1 MGIRKRAVRGCTA
14 LVSSVVI
21 VLPVVAAVAPA
32 NAAEAAAQQ
41 GGQVVISEIANG
53 GPGGYHDNFIEVANW
68 GDEPVDVTGWE
79 LFRCTG
85 TGSVASAPQNT
96 LQGTIG
102 AGERWLFARERDQ
115 STIADADVKQRYK
128 TSLANESYG
137 ALLRDSSG
145 EDVDAVAVQFPGTAS
160 QACGEGTVLANTTD
174 SAAGESFQR
183 TQDTDDNAADF
194 IRAPRTPG
202 AENATEP
209 SAAPKRGDVL
219 ISEVAH
225 TGADGE
231 GLIEIANFGDQEVD
245 VTDLRVDVVNQFGR
259 RFAGYAWAERMPV
272 EKLKPGEAV
281 VVPRDESGR
290 GFTEGAAGVV
300 LYHASGD
307 IWDRVAWADNQ
318 DSAAADGTPLPY
330 ASLDA
335 ADGVSY
341 QRVSNTGDNAA
352 DFVAAK
358 RTAGAIEVGEAA
370 EEKTPEYT
378 HEEPH
383 TTGGANV
390 LVSEMTNTG
399 PDGNG
404 DIFLELQ
411 NYGDAPQDMTG
422 WSVYRCIG
430 TGVRASVPQVS
441 AEQLDGVV
449 LEPGQRFTAGRS
461 GQAGAD
467 IRAAQ
472 DTTFGISFATQYGLL
487 VFDQDGKIVDRV
499 GSARADVESFCAMGQ
514 PLPGVLNG
522 LHGESWQRVD
532 ITGDDRRDFI
542 VAERTP
548 GRRNAEA
555 PQHQRVDSAV
565 KITEVTNGGPGGA
578 GDNFFELT
586 NTGDAP
592 VDVTGW
598 QVYRCTGTGRVYDGM
613 LQLNLPD
620 GEMAPGEVF
629 TAARTG
635 ADSTVEHP
643 DATYGTSFNA
653 VNGFGLMVVDKD
665 RNVVD
670 SVGVFDRVDSPCTA
684 GEPLSD
690 TLDFASAESYQRVAF
705 TGDNAKDYVRAIRTP
720 GEYAPDVEA
729 IEVRKPKMGD
739 VVINE
744 IAAGRPDDKGG
755 QKAQYIEI
763 INNGSTPADLS
774 GLRVDY
780 CAADGRPMLE
790 PAAVVPDGLSLAP
803 GGVLTVARPEAGV
816 KDALATDA
824 TFQQEGYGATIKDAA
839 GTLLDAVGVY
849 YDDVGKV
856 TNAPEGPCS
865 SAGVPLDRRMRF
877 TSIEEAQKHD
887 YAWHRVQSTGNNWA
901 DFVTAPATPGSADG
915 PEYRDVTE
923 PVEGSLDPV
932 EVERAARTGVPELSE
947 GTSLTATGTAD
958 ADVTA
963 FGAKTA
969 AIDWEKSAGFIGAS
983 PKAALEQRV
992 GEGETRAADVRNMD
1006 QAQDTGRAFP
1016 YQRFELAVEHPEDNV
1031 VSIAWRGHSR
1041 DRHELQ
1047 MYFYNHTVGQW
1058 QRVDT
1063 AAGEQGTDV
1072 TLVGTGA
1079 VADFYRDGTVDVLVQ
1094 DGKRVADPFSDSNG
1108 ETNQMFKTPGEYDL
1122 AIAHVTDS
1130 QYLTEQNPTSY
1141 TQMIAWLAAN
1151 KDARDIIASVHTG
1164 DVIQN
1169 WLRGNQEPDRAVLE
1183 FERASE
1189 IMKIFEDTGM
1199 PYGILP
1205 GNHDN
1210 VWGASNEMFNE
1221 YFPASRYESN
1231 PWWGGHGPDGNA
1243 SNFFTMERDGA
1254 KFLFLQMG
1262 FDSSEE
1268 EIDWADKVITDHPD
1282 HNVIFSTH
1290 EYLRPEE
1297 DARSNPDNG
1306 RWTAQGDL
1314 LFDRLVKP
1322 HSNVVLVFSGHLHGV
1337 RQRITEREDGTH
1349 VIETVADYQ
1358 SYEEDGA
1365 RDALY
1370 TRLYQFDLDSGKVA
1384 ANAYSP
1390 RLQSFEPWKNDP
1402 RDLGYTPE
1410 SDEFVYD
1417 ADLQYDKQVTTSGI
1431 AAFGAPVELGTAKLA
1446 DGTAA
1451 EFAWDS
1457 LEPDAEYLWYARA
1470 QRDASATG
1478 GPDPRYSDFRV
1489 FTAPAEDEDAPE
1501 TSAEQPTATVTETA
1515 TATSTTTVSAD
1526 PVTHT
1531 ETATETATATETE
1544 KATATEKVTETEP
1557 AVTHRET
1564 VTTSATVVTPTT
1576 VTSTVEEVSTAP
1588 NTTVTKSVPTTVVTP
1603 TTVTVPMTVA
1613 TTVEKPGDRV
1623 TEPAVTHRETVTT
1636 SATVVTPT
1644 TVTSTVEEVSTAP
1657 NTTVTKSVPTTVVT
1671 PTTVTVPT
1679 TVEVPTTVATTVE
1692 KPDDRV
1698 TDEQFPNEG
1707 SSVTVGSSVTITP
1720 LGILLS
1726 LLGAL
1731 GAVGLIAALLNYMG
1745 INLQEYYE
1753 QFLDMLP

>member
-21 VLPVVAAVAPA
+21 ALPMVAAVAPA
-32 NAAEAAAQQ
+32 KAADAAAQP

-68 GDEPVDVTGWE
+68 GDQPVDVTGWE

-96 LQGTIG
+96 LEGTIG
-102 AGERWLFARERDQ
+102 AGERWVFARESTQ

-145 EDVDAVAVQFPGTAS
+145 ENVDAVAVQFPGTAN

-183 TQDTDDNAADF
+183 TRDTDDNAADF

-202 AENATEP
+202 KENATEP

-231 GLIEIANFGDQEVD
+231 GLIEIANFGDAEVD
-245 VTDLRVDVVNQFGR
+245 VADLRVDVVNQFGR
-259 RFAGYAWAERMPV
+259 RFAGYAWAGRMPV
-272 EKLKPGEAV
+272 EKLGPGEAV
-281 VVPRDESGR
+281 VVPRDEGGR

-300 LYHASGD
+300 LYDASGAV
-307 IWDRVAWADNQ
+307 WDRVAWADNQ

-335 ADGVSY
+335 AGGVSY
-341 QRVSNTGDNAA
+341 QRTANTGDNAS

-358 RTAGAIEVGEAA
+358 RTPGEIEVGEAA
-370 EEKTPEYT
+370 EEKAPEYT

-399 PDGNG
+399 PGGNG
-404 DIFLELQ
+404 DIFFELQ

-472 DTTFGISFATQYGLL
+472 DTTFDISFATQYGLL

-499 GSARADVESFCAMGQ
+499 GSARADVESFCATGQ

-532 ITGDDRRDFI
+532 ITGDDRKDFV

-555 PQHQRVDSAV
+555 PQHQRVDSPV

-670 SVGVFDRVDSPCTA
+670 SVGVFDRVDSPCTV

-690 TLDFASAESYQRVAF
+690 TLDFATGESYQRVAF

-720 GEYAPDVEA
+720 GKYDPEVSA
-729 IEVRKPKMGD
+729 IEVQKPKMGD

-780 CAADGRPMLE
+780 CAADGRRMLE

-824 TFQQEGYGATIKDAA
+824 PFQQEGYGATITDAA

-932 EVERAARTGVPELSE
+932 EVERAARTGVPELSK

-969 AIDWEKSAGFIGAS
+969 AIDWSNSAGYIGTS
-983 PKAALEQRV
+983 PQAALEQRV
-992 GEGETRAADVRNMD
+992 GEGETRAADVRKMD

-1016 YQRFELAVEHPEDNV
+1016 YQRFELAVERPEDNV

-1047 MYFYNHTVGQW
+1047 MYFFNHTTGQW

-1063 AAGEQGTDV
+1063 AAGENGGDV

-1094 DGKRVADPFSDSNG
+1094 DGKRVADPFSDSEG

-1169 WLRGNQEPDRAVLE
+1169 WLRGNQEPDRAELE
-1183 FERASE
+1183 YERASK
-1189 IMKIFEDTGM
+1189 IMKIFEDAGM

-1210 VWGASNEMFNE
+1210 VWGASNEKFNE

-1243 SNFFTMERDGA
+1243 SNYFTVERDGA

-1268 EIDWADKVITDHPD
+1268 EIDWADKVIADHPD
-1282 HNVIFSTH
+1282 YNVVFSTH

-1314 LFDRLVKP
+1314 LFDRLVEP

-1402 RDLGYTPE
+1402 RDMGYTPE
-1410 SDEFVYD
+1410 SDEFVYE

-1451 EFAWDS
+1451 EFSWDN
-1457 LEPDAEYLWYARA
+1457 LEPGAEYLWYARA
-1470 QRDASATG
+1470 QRDASAAG
-1478 GPDPRYSDFRV
+1478 GASAADPRYSDFRV

-1501 TSAEQPTATVTETA
+1501 TSAPETSAEQPTATVTETA
-1515 TATSTTTVSAD
+1515 TTTVSAD

-1531 ETATETATATETE
+1531 ETATETATATE
-1544 KATATEKVTETEP
+1544 TEKVTETEP

-1603 TTVTVPMTVA
+1603 TTVTVPTTVA

-1644 TVTSTVEEVSTAP
+1644 TVTSTAKEVSTAP

-1731 GAVGLIAALLNYMG
+1731 GAVGLIAALLDYMG
-1745 INLQEYYE
+1745 IDLQEYYE

>member
-1 MGIRKRAVRGCTA
+1 M
-14 LVSSVVI
+14 
-21 VLPVVAAVAPA
+21 
-32 NAAEAAAQQ
+32 
-41 GGQVVISEIANG
+41 
-53 GPGGYHDNFIEVANW
+53 
-68 GDEPVDVTGWE
+68 
-79 LFRCTG
+79 
-85 TGSVASAPQNT
+85 
-96 LQGTIG
+96 
-102 AGERWLFARERDQ
+102 
-115 STIADADVKQRYK
+115 
-128 TSLANESYG
+128 
-137 ALLRDSSG
+137 
-145 EDVDAVAVQFPGTAS
+145 
-160 QACGEGTVLANTTD
+160 
-174 SAAGESFQR
+174 
-183 TQDTDDNAADF
+183 
-194 IRAPRTPG
+194 
-202 AENATEP
+202 
-209 SAAPKRGDVL
+209 
-219 ISEVAH
+219 
-225 TGADGE
+225 
-231 GLIEIANFGDQEVD
+231 
-245 VTDLRVDVVNQFGR
+245 
-259 RFAGYAWAERMPV
+259 
-272 EKLKPGEAV
+272 
-281 VVPRDESGR
+281 
-290 GFTEGAAGVV
+290 
-300 LYHASGD
+300 
-307 IWDRVAWADNQ
+307 
-318 DSAAADGTPLPY
+318 
-330 ASLDA
+330 
-335 ADGVSY
+335 
-341 QRVSNTGDNAA
+341 
-352 DFVAAK
+352 
-358 RTAGAIEVGEAA
+358 
-370 EEKTPEYT
+370 
-378 HEEPH
+378 
-383 TTGGANV
+383 
-390 LVSEMTNTG
+390 
-399 PDGNG
+399 
-404 DIFLELQ
+404 
-411 NYGDAPQDMTG
+411 
-422 WSVYRCIG
+422 
-430 TGVRASVPQVS
+430 
-441 AEQLDGVV
+441 
-449 LEPGQRFTAGRS
+449 
-461 GQAGAD
+461 
-467 IRAAQ
+467 
-472 DTTFGISFATQYGLL
+472 
-487 VFDQDGKIVDRV
+487 DRV
-499 GSARADVESFCAMGQ
+499 GSARADVESFCAPGQ

-532 ITGDDRRDFI
+532 ITGDDRKDFV

-555 PQHQRVDSAV
+555 PQHQRVDSPV

-586 NTGDAP
+586 NTGDMP

-598 QVYRCTGTGRVYDGM
+598 QVYRCTGTGRVYEDM
-613 LQLNLPD
+613 LQLSLPD
-620 GEMAPGEVF
+620 GEMAPDEVF
-629 TAARTG
+629 TAARKG
-635 ADSTVEHP
+635 ADSTVEDP

-653 VNGFGLMVVDKD
+653 VDGFGLMVVDKD

-670 SVGVFDRVDSPCTA
+670 SVGVFDRVDSPCTV

-690 TLDFASAESYQRVAF
+690 TLDFATGESYQRVAF

-720 GEYAPDVEA
+720 GKYDPEVSA
-729 IEVRKPKMGD
+729 IEVQKPKMGD

-763 INNGSTPADLS
+763 INNGTAAADLS

-780 CAADGRPMLE
+780 CAADGRRMMD
-790 PAAVVPDGLSLAP
+790 PAAVVPDGFSLAP

-816 KDALATDA
+816 KDALETDA
-824 TFQQEGYGATIKDAA
+824 TFEQEGYGATITDAT

-923 PVEGSLDPV
+923 PVDGSLDPV
-932 EVERAARTGVPELSE
+932 EVDRATRTGVPSLSD
-947 GTSLTATGTAD
+947 GTPLTATGTSN

-969 AIDWEKSAGFIGAS
+969 AIDWSKSAGFIGAS
-983 PKAALEQRV
+983 TQAALDTRV
-992 GEGETRAADVRNMD
+992 GEGETRAADVRKMD

-1016 YQRFELAVEHPEDNV
+1016 YQRFELAVERPEDSV

-1047 MYFYNHTVGQW
+1047 MYFFNHTSGQW

-1063 AAGEQGTDV
+1063 AAGENGGDV

-1094 DGKRVADPFSDSNG
+1094 DGKRVADPFSDSDG

-1169 WLRGNQEPDRAVLE
+1169 WLRGNQEPDRAELE
-1183 FERASE
+1183 YERASK
-1189 IMKIFEDTGM
+1189 IMKIFEDAGM

-1210 VWGASNEMFNE
+1210 VWGASNEKFNE

-1243 SNFFTMERDGA
+1243 SNFFTVERDGA

-1268 EIDWADKVITDHPD
+1268 EIDWADKVIADHPD
-1282 HNVIFSTH
+1282 HNVVFSTH

-1314 LFDRLVKP
+1314 LFERLVKP

-1358 SYEEDGA
+1358 AYEEDGA

-1402 RDLGYTPE
+1402 HDLGYTPE

-1431 AAFGAPVELGTAKLA
+1431 AAFGAPVELGTAQLS

-1451 EFAWDS
+1451 EFTWDNQ
-1457 LEPDAEYLWYARA
+1457 EPGAEYLWYARA
-1470 QRDASATG
+1470 QRDASAAGSASTA
-1478 GPDPRYSDFRV
+1478 DPRYSDFRV

-1501 TSAEQPTATVTETA
+1501 TSAPETSAEQPTATVTETA
-1515 TATSTTTVSAD
+1515 TTTVSAD

-1531 ETATETATATETE
+1531 ETATETATATE
-1544 KATATEKVTETEP
+1544 TEKVTETEP

-1576 VTSTVEEVSTAP
+1576 VTSTA
-1588 NTTVTKSVPTTVVTP
+1588 K
-1603 TTVTVPMTVA
+1603 
-1613 TTVEKPGDRV
+1613 
-1623 TEPAVTHRETVTT
+1623 
-1636 SATVVTPT
+1636 
-1644 TVTSTVEEVSTAP
+1644 EVSTAP

-1745 INLQEYYE
+1745 IDLQEYVE

>member
-1 MGIRKRAVRGCTA
+1 M
-14 LVSSVVI
+14 SSVVI
-21 VLPVVAAVAPA
+21 ALPVVAAVAPA
-32 NAAEAAAQQ
+32 KAADAAAQP

-68 GDEPVDVTGWE
+68 GDEPVDVSGWE

-102 AGERWLFARERDQ
+102 AGERWLFARESDQ
-115 STIADADVKQRYK
+115 STIADEDVEQRYT

-145 EDVDAVAVQFPGTAS
+145 EDVDAVAIQFPGTTN

-202 AENATEP
+202 TENATEP
-209 SAAPKRGDVL
+209 SGAPKRGDVL

-231 GLIEIANFGDQEVD
+231 GLIEVAYFGDQEVD

-259 RFAGYAWAERMPV
+259 RFAGYVWAGRMPV
-272 EKLKPGEAV
+272 EKLGPGEAV
-281 VVPRDESGR
+281 VVPRDEGGR
-290 GFTEGAAGVV
+290 DFTEGAAGVV
-300 LYHASGD
+300 LYDASGAV
-307 IWDRVAWADNQ
+307 WDRVAWADNQ

-330 ASLDA
+330 VSLDA
-335 ADGVSY
+335 AGGVSY
-341 QRVSNTGDNAA
+341 QRTANTGDNAS

-358 RTAGAIEVGEAA
+358 RTPGAIEVGKPA
-370 EEKTPEYT
+370 EEQTPEYT

-461 GQAGAD
+461 GQAGTD

-472 DTTFGISFATQYGLL
+472 DTTFDISFATQYGLL

-499 GSARADVESFCAMGQ
+499 GSAREDVESFCAMGQ

-522 LHGESWQRVD
+522 LHGQSWQRVD

-555 PQHQRVDSAV
+555 PQHQRVDSPV

-629 TAARTG
+629 TATRTG
-635 ADSTVEHP
+635 ADSTVEDP

-653 VNGFGLMVVDKD
+653 VDGFGLMVVDKD

-670 SVGVFDRVDSPCTA
+670 SVGVFDRVDSPCAA

-690 TLDFASAESYQRVAF
+690 TLDFASGESYQRVAF

-720 GEYAPDVEA
+720 GKYDPDVEA
-729 IEVRKPKMGD
+729 IEVQKPKMGD

-780 CAADGRPMLE
+780 CAADGRRMLE
-790 PAAVVPDGLSLAP
+790 PAAVVPDGFSLAP

-824 TFQQEGYGATIKDAA
+824 TFQQEGYGATITDAA

-901 DFVTAPATPGSADG
+901 DFDTAPATPGSADG
-915 PEYRDVTE
+915 PEYRDVTK

-932 EVERAARTGVPELSE
+932 EVERATRTGVPSLSD
-947 GTSLTATGTAD
+947 GTPLTATGTSD

-969 AIDWEKSAGFIGAS
+969 AIDWSKSAGFIGAS
-983 PKAALEQRV
+983 PQAALEQRV
-992 GEGETRAADVRNMD
+992 GEGETRAADVRKMD

-1016 YQRFELAVEHPEDNV
+1016 YQRFELAVERPEDSV

-1063 AAGEQGTDV
+1063 AAGEDGGEV

-1130 QYLTEQNPTSY
+1130 QYLTEQNPASY

-1189 IMKIFEDTGM
+1189 IMKIFEDAGM

-1268 EIDWADKVITDHPD
+1268 EIDWADKVIADHPD

-1314 LFDRLVKP
+1314 LFERLVKP

-1402 RDLGYTPE
+1402 HDLGYTPE

-1431 AAFGAPVELGTAKLA
+1431 AAFGAPVELGTAQLS

-1451 EFAWDS
+1451 EFTWDN
-1457 LEPDAEYLWYARA
+1457 LEPDAEYLWYTRA
-1470 QRDASATG
+1470 QRDASAASG
-1478 GPDPRYSDFRV
+1478 ASAADPRYSDFRV
-1489 FTAPAEDEDAPE
+1489 FTAPAEDDEEAPETSAPETPAPE
-1501 TSAEQPTATVTETA
+1501 TSAEQPTATVTA
-1515 TATSTTTVSAD
+1515 TTTTSVSAD

-1531 ETATETATATETE
+1531 ETVKETIKETATE
-1544 KATATEKVTETEP
+1544 TEKVTETEP

-1564 VTTSATVVTPTT
+1564 VTTSTTVVTPTT
-1576 VTSTVEEVSTAP
+1576 VTSTAKEVSTAP

-1603 TTVTVPMTVA
+1603 TTVTA
-1613 TTVEKPGDRV
+1613 
-1623 TEPAVTHRETVTT
+1623 
-1636 SATVVTPT
+1636 
-1644 TVTSTVEEVSTAP
+1644 
-1657 NTTVTKSVPTTVVT
+1657 
-1671 PTTVTVPT
+1671 PT
-1679 TVEVPTTVATTVE
+1679 TVEVPTTVPTTVE
-1692 KPDDRV
+1692 KQGDRV
-1698 TDEQFPNEG
+1698 TEEQFPDEV

-1731 GAVGLIAALLNYMG
+1731 GAVGMIAALLNYMG

>member
-14 LVSSVVI
+14 LVSSVI
-21 VLPVVAAVAPA
+21 IALPVVAAVAPA
-32 NAAEAAAQQ
+32 TAAEATAQQ

-53 GPGGYHDNFIEVANW
+53 GPGGYHDNFIEIANW
-68 GDEPVDVTGWE
+68 GDEPVDVSGWE

-85 TGSVASAPQNT
+85 TGSLASAPQNT

-102 AGERWLFARERDQ
+102 AGERWLFARESDQ
-115 STIADADVKQRYK
+115 STIADADVKQRYS

-145 EDVDAVAVQFPGTAS
+145 EDVDAVAVQFPGTAN

-202 AENATEP
+202 KENATEP
-209 SAAPKRGDVL
+209 SAAPERGDVL

-259 RFAGYAWAERMPV
+259 RFAGYVWAGRMPV
-272 EKLKPGEAV
+272 EKLGPGEAV
-281 VVPRDESGR
+281 VVPRDEGGR
-290 GFTEGAAGVV
+290 DFTEGAAGVV
-300 LYHASGD
+300 LYDASGAV
-307 IWDRVAWADNQ
+307 WDRVAWADNQ

-330 ASLDA
+330 VSLDA
-335 ADGVSY
+335 AGGVSY
-341 QRVSNTGDNAA
+341 QRTANTGDNAS

-358 RTAGAIEVGEAA
+358 RTPGAIEVGKPA
-370 EEKTPEYT
+370 EEQTPEYT

-461 GQAGAD
+461 GQAGTD

-472 DTTFGISFATQYGLL
+472 DTTFDISFATQYGLL

-499 GSARADVESFCAMGQ
+499 GSAREDVESFCAMGQ

-522 LHGESWQRVD
+522 LHGQSWQRVD

-555 PQHQRVDSAV
+555 PQHQRVDSPV

-653 VNGFGLMVVDKD
+653 VDGFGLMVVDKD

-690 TLDFASAESYQRVAF
+690 TLDFASGESYQRVAF

-720 GEYAPDVEA
+720 GKYDPDVEA
-729 IEVRKPKMGD
+729 IEVQKPKMGD

-763 INNGSTPADLS
+763 INNGTAAADLS

-780 CAADGRPMLE
+780 CAADGRRMMD
-790 PAAVVPDGLSLAP
+790 PAAVVPDGFSLAP

-816 KDALATDA
+816 KDALETDA
-824 TFQQEGYGATIKDAA
+824 TFEQEGYGATITDAT

-901 DFVTAPATPGSADG
+901 DFATAPATPGSADG
-915 PEYRDVTE
+915 PEYRDVTK
-923 PVEGSLDPV
+923 PVDGSLDPV
-932 EVERAARTGVPELSE
+932 EVERATRTGVPSLSD
-947 GTSLTATGTAD
+947 GTPLTATGTSD

-969 AIDWEKSAGFIGAS
+969 AIDWSKSAGFIGAS
-983 PKAALEQRV
+983 PQAALDTRV
-992 GEGETRAADVRNMD
+992 GEGETRAADVRKMN
-1006 QAQDTGRAFP
+1006 QAQDTGREFP
-1016 YQRFELAVEHPEDNV
+1016 YQRFELSVERPEDSV

-1047 MYFYNHTVGQW
+1047 MYFFNHTVGQW

-1063 AAGEQGTDV
+1063 AAGENGGDV

-1094 DGKRVADPFSDSNG
+1094 DGKRVADPFSDSDG

-1169 WLRGNQEPDRAVLE
+1169 WLRGNQEPDRAELE
-1183 FERASE
+1183 YERASK
-1189 IMKIFEDTGM
+1189 IMKIFEDAGM

-1268 EIDWADKVITDHPD
+1268 EIDWADKVIADHPD

-1314 LFDRLVKP
+1314 LFDRLVEP

-1337 RQRITEREDGTH
+1337 RQRITEREDGTR

-1431 AAFGAPVELGTAKLA
+1431 AAFGAPVELGTAQLA

-1451 EFAWDS
+1451 EFTWDN
-1457 LEPDAEYLWYARA
+1457 LEPDAEYLWYTRA
-1470 QRDASATG
+1470 QRDASDTG
-1478 GPDPRYSDFRV
+1478 GASAADPRYSDFRV
-1489 FTAPAEDEDAPE
+1489 FTAPAEDEEAPE
-1501 TSAEQPTATVTETA
+1501 TSAPETPAEQPTATVTETTIA
-1515 TATSTTTVSAD
+1515 SSTTTVSAD

-1531 ETATETATATETE
+1531 ETATATATET
-1544 KATATEKVTETEP
+1544 AKVTETEP

-1564 VTTSATVVTPTT
+1564 VTTSAPVVTPTT
-1576 VTSTVEEVSTAP
+1576 VTSTAKEVSTAP

-1603 TTVTVPMTVA
+1603 TTVTA
-1613 TTVEKPGDRV
+1613 
-1623 TEPAVTHRETVTT
+1623 
-1636 SATVVTPT
+1636 
-1644 TVTSTVEEVSTAP
+1644 
-1657 NTTVTKSVPTTVVT
+1657 
-1671 PTTVTVPT
+1671 PT
-1679 TVEVPTTVATTVE
+1679 TVEVPTTVPTTVE
-1692 KPDDRV
+1692 KQGDRV
-1698 TDEQFPNEG
+1698 TEEQFPDEG